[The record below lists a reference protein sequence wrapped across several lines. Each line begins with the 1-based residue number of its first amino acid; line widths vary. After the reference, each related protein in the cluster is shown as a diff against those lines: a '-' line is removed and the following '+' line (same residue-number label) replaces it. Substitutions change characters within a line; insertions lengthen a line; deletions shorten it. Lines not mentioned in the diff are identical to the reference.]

1 MILNFSVLFLIIL
14 ILICLLLS
22 ENNNLETFLYPSKPD
37 PQDYLDPSIDTNDV
51 VQNRDPDTP
60 NPYILNNKINN
71 TLKTMSCY
79 NSRDYEPAIK
89 PDGSYSCPSDSY
101 LSNYAPNSPG
111 QHIPCENNQD
121 CHGFHSQLCVNN
133 RCMQPFMGMNDF
145 KNLPN
150 TKYFTTPPIRLK
162 SDP

>member
-1 MILNFSVLFLIIL
+1 MTNLFLLLLIIL
-14 ILICLLLS
+14 LVFILSI
-22 ENNNLETFLYPSKPD
+22 ENNQVERFLYPPKPD
-37 PQDYLDPSIDTNDV
+37 PLDYSDPSVDTDNV
-51 VQNRDPDTP
+51 EQNRDPNTP

-79 NSRDYEPAIK
+79 NSRDYEPVIK
-89 PDGSYSCPSDSY
+89 PDGSYSCPTDDH

-111 QHIPCENNQD
+111 QHIPCESNQD
-121 CHGFHSQLCVNN
+121 CHGFYSQLCVNN
-133 RCMQPFMGMNDF
+133 RCVQPFMGMNDF

-150 TKYFTTPPIRLK
+150 TKYFSTPPIRLK